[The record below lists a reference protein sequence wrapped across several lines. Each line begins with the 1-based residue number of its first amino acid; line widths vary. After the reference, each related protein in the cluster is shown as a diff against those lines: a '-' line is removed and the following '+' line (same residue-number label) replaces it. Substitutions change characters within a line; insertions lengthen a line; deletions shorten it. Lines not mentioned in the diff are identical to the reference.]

1 MAGLLFF
8 ASTLKAQSI
17 NDNAIMSDNFP
28 KMLSEYNFFNDP
40 IAQIP
45 ANKVIPYQLMTELFS
60 DYTKKVTMQNLFHD
74 GGFSFTGMSET
85 AMDSYLKIMEDERK
99 DKK

>member
-1 MAGLLFF
+1 
-8 ASTLKAQSI
+8 
-17 NDNAIMSDNFP
+17 
-28 KMLSEYNFFNDP
+28 
-40 IAQIP
+40 
-45 ANKVIPYQLMTELFS
+45 
-60 DYTKKVTMQNLFHD
+60 MQNLFHD